1 VNTNICVGRKNPWGA
16 LGVLTMVGAIAV
28 GAAAEEIK
36 FDFDGEDALARWEI
50 QGDARLDD
58 AQARA
63 GKALRVGPGA
73 RVMLRLRDTDGSGEV
88 KMWVYD
94 DGTTPTDPE
103 QSRATAHWGVIN
115 ANGRIL
121 AVGPFCAKYLSGQ
134 NSYATGEYTPEK
146 RENPVW
152 KAQHLGVPRK
162 PEWREWTFRFDP
174 DKGLSILVDGQDVNA
189 SRARFDWGKSEVG
202 GFVGIVIAGDK
213 KGDDSQTIWVDDVT
227 VTLGGA
233 MNVQPAAAK
242 PAE

>member
-1 VNTNICVGRKNPWGA
+1 MLLGLVSGA
-16 LGVLTMVGAIAV
+16 LSETLKMNFDDPTAASPWELKGEASIATAPQRE
-28 GAAAEEIK
+28 G
-36 FDFDGEDALARWEI
+36 L
-50 QGDARLDD
+50 
-58 AQARA
+58 
-63 GKALRVGPGA
+63 ALRVPPGGQA
-73 RVMLRLRDTDGSGEV
+73 TLKLRDQDGSGEV